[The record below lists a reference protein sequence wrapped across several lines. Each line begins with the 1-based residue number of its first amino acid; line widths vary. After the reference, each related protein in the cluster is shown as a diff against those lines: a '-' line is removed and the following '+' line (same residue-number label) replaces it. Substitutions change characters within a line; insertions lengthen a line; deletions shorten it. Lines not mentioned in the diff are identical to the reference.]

1 MLVRRNEAKPTSSGS
16 TQRRLVDLFFQ
27 TAKNLLE
34 GFEQPDLAVG
44 GNSVDVMIYQ
54 P

>member
-1 MLVRRNEAKPTSSGS
+1 LICFLQA
-16 TQRRLVDLFFQ
+16 
-27 TAKNLLE
+27 AKNLLE
-34 GFEQPDLAVG
+34 AFDQPDLAVG

>member
-1 MLVRRNEAKPTSSGS
+1 MKQTHIIRINAT
-16 TQRRLVDLFFQ
+16 TTVDFVFFKLQ
-27 TAKNLLE
+27 NLLE
-34 GFEQPDLAVG
+34 GFDQPDLAVG